1 MWEKRRRRTGLCHFS
16 DYYVGR
22 PALRS
27 TTESYKETVF
37 ELQPDQIMVRSG
49 FHSTAELCLFNAIVQ
64 GTEPSAGVS
73 KSQSTDQMDELIDL
87 RRESPVISVIHLPMF

>member
-27 TTESYKETVF
+27 TTEFYKETVF
-37 ELQPDQIMVRSG
+37 ELQPDQIMVCFSKALSPC
-49 FHSTAELCLFNAIVQ
+49 STIARHMFPCRRLQIV
-64 GTEPSAGVS
+64 
-73 KSQSTDQMDELIDL
+73 
-87 RRESPVISVIHLPMF
+87 VIRLSEYL